1 MATDITADATRAAV
15 AVAEV
20 VSARPRLTPGRLAAL
35 ATVGFA
41 ICFYGIPLLWL
52 FLAGT
57 RSGASLVEDAPLAIG
72 NWSSFRDTWI
82 NLTTYNDFQMAQWAL
97 NSLIYAVG
105 GVALALVSAIPAGYA
120 LALEHFPGRR
130 LILILTLIA
139 MITPSTATV
148 LPIFLQLSLLGLN
161 NTYLGF
167 ILASGF
173 FPFGVYLSYIY
184 FSSSLPRGV
193 MDSARIDGCNRWQIF
208 SKIALPL
215 AGPLVALVAFFSFL
229 AVWSNYFLAMVLL
242 SSTDLF
248 NLPVGLTAMVGGSG
262 ALSNLPAGNI
272 PIKKPEVILAAILV
286 ALPVLLI
293 FLVAQGKVRS
303 GLLSGAEKG

>member
-1 MATDITADATRAAV
+1 MTDIAAPATIA
-15 AVAEV
+15 
-20 VSARPRLTPGRLAAL
+20 ARPRLTPGRLAAL
-35 ATVGFA
+35 ATLAFA

-52 FLAGT
+52 FIAST
-57 RSGASLVEDAPLAIG
+57 RSGASLVTDPPLSLG
-72 NWSSFRDTWI
+72 SWDNFRATWL

-97 NSLIYAVG
+97 NSLIYAMG
-105 GVALALVSAIPAGYA
+105 GVGLALVSAIPAGYA
-120 LALEHFPGRR
+120 LALGHFPGRR
-130 LILILTLIA
+130 LILILTLVA

-184 FSSSLPRGV
+184 FTSSLPRGV
-193 MDSARIDGCNRWQIF
+193 MESARIDGCNRWQVF
-208 SKIALPL
+208 RRIALPL

-248 NLPVGLTAMVGGSG
+248 NLPVGLTAMVSGSG

-286 ALPVLLI
+286 ALPVLVV
-293 FLVAQGKVRS
+293 FLLAQGKVRS